1 MNYFIV
7 IALSILFGGCVSNVD
22 IPRANPKESVA
33 ITQFDK
39 LDELIPAMA
48 NNLFKT
54 KNIDLNTTKVAIT
67 SFVDL
72 SHLNKTT
79 TFGRVLAE
87 SMISELHTRG
97 FKIVDF
103 RGQDSLVVNAD
114 GEFHLTRDI
123 EKLRKQLNNSTVLVA
138 TYSKFDHGAIAIN
151 ARIINFDTGD
161 VLATSRLIYFMRGC
175 EMFDMCSGNSIK
187 IVTDNC
193 SKVVCPSG
201 QCIDSVCK

>member
-1 MNYFIV
+1 MRYFLA
-7 IALSILFGGCVSNVD
+7 IALAILFSGCVSKIAV
-22 IPRANPKESVA
+22 PQSQPKESVPA
-33 ITQFDK
+33 TQFDK
-39 LDELIPAMA
+39 LDDLIPAMA
-48 NNLFKT
+48 NNLFKS
-54 KNIDLNTTKVAIT
+54 KNIDLNSTKVAIT

-72 SHLNKTT
+72 SQLNKTT

-97 FKIVDF
+97 FKVVDF

-161 VLATSRLIYFMRGC
+161 VLASSRLIYFMKSC
-175 EMFDMCSGNSIK
+175 EMFDMCSSNSIK

-193 SKVVCPSG
+193 SKVSCPSG
-201 QCIDSVCK
+201 QCVDSVCK

>member
-1 MNYFIV
+1 MKYIFAITL
-7 IALSILFGGCVSNVD
+7 IIFFSGCTPQLE
-22 IPRANPKESVA
+22 IQKPQHKETTQS
-33 ITQFDK
+33 TQFDK
-39 LDELIPAMA
+39 LDDLIPAMA

-54 KNIDLNTTKVAIT
+54 KNIDLNNTKVAIT

-87 SMISELHTRG
+87 SMVSELHTRG
-97 FKIVDF
+97 FKVTDF
-103 RGQDSLVVNAD
+103 RGQDSIVVNAD

-138 TYSKFDHGAIAIN
+138 TYSKFDHGSIAIN
-151 ARIINFDTGD
+151 ARIINFDSGD
-161 VLATSRLIYFMRGC
+161 VLATSRVVYFVKNC

-193 SKVVCPSG
+193 SKVACPSG
-201 QCIDSVCK
+201 QCVDSVCK